1 VNSSRVHH
9 RQNRPT
15 KPLLLMH
22 SCARPPPPRAPPQS
36 VQASVTAHRSATGIV
51 AVPLAS
57 SSHQALRHW
66 VHLHARLLLA
76 RRAPHR
82 TTATGKSLLSAPL
95 SLLLALVI
103 MDELLPQVLQTHR
116 IHALANNISRFG
128 CELFRDP
135 HSALNQRSCG
145 FACRKKQ
152 KVELLSLCKRTR

>member
-1 VNSSRVHH
+1 MNSSRVHH

-15 KPLLLMH
+15 KPLLLIH

-51 AVPLAS
+51 AVPLA